1 MFKALELDSTDPFKP
16 AAQQFNGSGDPH
28 NIFPSNANSSL
39 IPSRYAVL
47 FRLSVVQS
55 SVYVFSFINHHH
67 HVCYAGSY
75 GNGAGM
81 RAHPAALALHGQDTK
96 QIIDTAVN
104 IGKL

>member
-16 AAQQFNGSGDPH
+16 GAQQFNGSGDPF
-28 NIFPSNANSSL
+28 IFSSNFNFNTNSSL
-39 IPSRYAVL
+39 IPSQDLVLSIFSSINRY
-47 FRLSVVQS
+47 
-55 SVYVFSFINHHH
+55 H

-96 QIIDTAVN
+96 KIIDTAVN
-104 IGKL
+104 IGKILTFQKIR